1 MGYFGVSWLE
11 DGAKF
16 NVVVTKKSKKQ
27 KTNPHRPKEARHENE
42 KGQICKQI
50 LCLFKFPETF

>member
-27 KTNPHRPKEARHENE
+27 KPNPQPTQGSQPQKWKRSNM
-42 KGQICKQI
+42 QTDLVFI
-50 LCLFKFPETF
+50 